1 MRSLSFVFAL
11 LIAALSFVGCSSVA
25 PDAGH
30 ESVLIQKPLFF
41 GRGGVD
47 QSPVRTGRV
56 FVALTTQD
64 VDVNM
69 QPETFHLNID
79 DMMSLD
85 GVPLDFNSTIR
96 LQVTDSVKLVTTFGP
111 KWYENNVQQ
120 PFFQAIRNAVKK
132 HGMNEV
138 AISTVASDQIDN
150 EVTSEITQY
159 LTDKGLPIRLIDV
172 TVGKANPPD
181 SVKHQRVETATQE
194 QRINTERQRKLAEDI
209 RKGAEQARAEAD
221 NAYRTSMQLNPE
233 QFLQLES
240 IKAMRDV
247 CGSGH
252 CSIVTTGALPTFGIK
267 P

>member
-1 MRSLSFVFAL
+1 MKKFLSFLFV
-11 LIAALSFVGCSSVA
+11 AALVTGCGSVA

-30 ESVLIQKPLFF
+30 ESVLIEKPLFF
-41 GRGGVD
+41 GHGGVA
-47 QSPVRTGRV
+47 QTPVRTGRQ
-56 FVALTTQD
+56 FVAFTTQD

-69 QPETFHLNID
+69 QPETYHLNID
-79 DMMSLD
+79 DMMSAD

-96 LQVTDSVKLVTTFGP
+96 LQVTDSVKLVTNFGP

-132 HGMNEV
+132 HGMNET
-138 AISTVASDQIDN
+138 AISTAASDQIDN
-150 EVTSEITQY
+150 EVTTEIASY
-159 LTDKGLPIRLIDV
+159 LTEKGLPVRLIDV

-181 SVKHQRVETATQE
+181 SVKHQRIETATQE
-194 QRINTERQRKLAEDI
+194 QRINTEKQRKLAEDI
-209 RKGAEQARAEAD
+209 RKSAETSRAEAD

-247 CGSGH
+247 CGTGH